1 MTKNKEMSLWW
12 CKKVYYHSKIAK
24 NLLKKN
30 TSNIDRDLWE
40 LQSNLSYVTF
50 QGNIEIGAHKTGG
63 R

>member
-12 CKKVYYHSKIAK
+12 YKEVYYHHSK

>member
-1 MTKNKEMSLWW
+1 MTKNKELSLWW
-12 CKKVYYHSKIAK
+12 YKEVYYHSK